1 MTDEKNKEEEPE
13 IKDEAEQEPIGHTA
27 TVHFAKKGTTTFPVP
42 GNSPECAACSSTII
56 SDFAKS
62 FDKSARRWELIV
74 YPSLFAFIILAMY
87 GFFLIYSLTQD
98 IRTMASSIDP
108 QMGLN
113 MGNLSVS
120 ISHLSDNVALM
131 STHLE
136 YISDN
141 METMSVDMQSMAEN
155 MEHMTDS
162 IGGMDK
168 NVNIMATSVESMS
181 GNVFTMNKSMDD
193 ISVKLDSLHPI
204 SVNVGSMTKAMN
216 AMTNAVTSMSYDL
229 NGAIRPM
236 SQINRF
242 MPW

>member
-1 MTDEKNKEEEPE
+1 MTNEKNSTKESENDTDHLTEMQKNSLKFTSRSGSPF
-13 IKDEAEQEPIGHTA
+13 ATA
-27 TVHFAKKGTTTFPVP
+27 GS
-42 GNSPECAACSSTII
+42 GPECASCSSAII

-62 FDKSARRWELIV
+62 FEKSARRWELIV

-120 ISHLSDNVALM
+120 ISHLSGNVALM

-162 IGGMDK
+162 ITGLDK
-168 NVNIMATSVESMS
+168 NVNVMASSVVTM
-181 GNVFTMNKSMDD
+181 GDNVFTMNKTMED

-204 SVNVGSMTKAMN
+204 SVNVDHMSKAMN
-216 AMTNAVTSMSYDL
+216 AMTNAVTSMSHDL

>member
-1 MTDEKNKEEEPE
+1 MTDDKSKN
-13 IKDEAEQEPIGHTA
+13 QEPTGQETKEAPQRQQTA
-27 TVHFAKKGTTTFPVP
+27 NVKFVRGGSSPFPTAR
-42 GNSPECAACSSTII
+42 NSPECAACSSTII

-113 MGNLSVS
+113 MGNLSIS
-120 ISHLSDNVALM
+120 ISNLSDNVALM

-162 IGGMDK
+162 ITGMDK
-168 NVNIMATSVESMS
+168 NVNVMAASVQSLTSTII
-181 GNVFTMNKSMDD
+181 TMNKSVED
-193 ISVKLDSLHPI
+193 IAVKLDSLHPI
-204 SVNVGSMTKAMN
+204 STNVANMTNSMHSMTG
-216 AMTNAVTSMSYDL
+216 AVNSMSYDL

>member
-1 MTDEKNKEEEPE
+1 MTDEKSNSEPAPQQE
-13 IKDEAEQEPIGHTA
+13 IPGQR
-27 TVHFAKKGTTTFPVP
+27 AKVPFVP
-42 GNSPECAACSSTII
+42 GNFPFPTARNAPECAACSSAVI

-113 MGNLSVS
+113 MGNFS
-120 ISHLSDNVALM
+120 ISISNLSDNVALM

-141 METMSVDMQSMAEN
+141 METMSVDMQSMAGN
-155 MEHMTDS
+155 MENMTDS
-162 IGGMDK
+162 INGLDK
-168 NVNIMATSVESMS
+168 NVGSMTTQVGTMS
-181 GNVFTMNKSMDD
+181 ENVVSMNKSISG
-193 ISVKLDSLHPI
+193 ISVKLDALHPI
-204 SVNVGSMTKAMN
+204 STNVATMTQAVN
-216 AMTNAVTSMSYDL
+216 AMTGAVTSMSYDL

>member
-1 MTDEKNKEEEPE
+1 MTNEKSQDQDPT
-13 IKDEAEQEPIGHTA
+13 P
-27 TVHFAKKGTTTFPVP
+27 KKGTTRKSDDNRSEVRFVSGSPFPTAR
-42 GNSPECAACSSTII
+42 NSPECAGCSSSII
-56 SDFAKS
+56 SEFAKS

-113 MGNLSVS
+113 MGNLSIS
-120 ISHLSDNVALM
+120 ISNLSDNVALM

-141 METMSVDMQSMAEN
+141 METMSVDMQNMAEN

-168 NVNIMATSVESMS
+168 NVGTMATSVEAMS

-193 ISVKLDSLHPI
+193 ISVKLDSMHPI
-204 SVNVGSMTKAMN
+204 SVNVANMASAMN
-216 AMTNAVTSMSYDL
+216 AMTGAVNSMSHDL

>member
-1 MTDEKNKEEEPE
+1 MTNEKNSTEESESKNDTDNLTQGQKSTLKFSPR
-13 IKDEAEQEPIGHTA
+13 DGNPFATA
-27 TVHFAKKGTTTFPVP
+27 GS
-42 GNSPECAACSSTII
+42 GPECATCSSSII

-120 ISHLSDNVALM
+120 ISNLSGNVALM

-162 IGGMDK
+162 ITGLDK
-168 NVNIMATSVESMS
+168 NVNVMASSVVSM
-181 GNVFTMNKSMDD
+181 GKNVFTMNKTMED

-204 SVNVGSMTKAMN
+204 STNVANMSKAVNVMTS
-216 AMTNAVTSMSYDL
+216 AVTSMSYDL